1 MIKKILFFVLL
12 LLVVFIGIFVFNTLT
27 FKSKQPQVAAIK
39 PIEIGQQSV
48 INFQNAIRIK
58 TVSFEDTSQVDTT
71 QFSAN
76 LKFME
81 TTYPN
86 LNKTLKR
93 EVISKYSLL
102 YTWPGKNPSLKP
114 VVLMGHMDVVPVEE
128 ASLGKWKA
136 DPFGGEI
143 KQDTIWGRG
152 SVDDKITVITVM
164 EAIEKLVSEGFQ
176 PEQTIYL
183 AFGHDEEISGKEGA
197 SKIAALL
204 KSRGVKAEFVM
215 DEGGLI
221 IDGIIPDKSIAL
233 VGTAEKGYLTID
245 LEVNASGGHS
255 SAPGKETAIDI
266 LTSTITK
273 IRTNPFKSSFTTP
286 TLELVEYLGPEM
298 PGFLKAVFANKW
310 ITKPLIQKEY
320 EKTDRGAAQFHT
332 TIAPTILKSGFKDN
346 VLPTVATATI
356 NFRILPG
363 ETPET
368 VLEHVKKA
376 VNDPRVKITP
386 RTESQANP
394 SKISSSQA
402 KGFLAIAKTNKQL
415 NPDIPVSPFLL
426 IAVTDSRY
434 YADITDNI
442 YRYVPSKLVGYHDV
456 NERIAVKDYK
466 GAIAFYY
473 QMIKNLNEIK

>member
-1 MIKKILFFVLL
+1 MLKKILLFILTV
-12 LLVVFIGIFVFNTLT
+12 LVVIIGIMTFKTLT
-27 FKSKQPQVAAIK
+27 FKSKQPDVAAIK
-39 PIEIGQQSV
+39 PIEIDQQSV

-58 TVSFEDTSQVDTT
+58 TVSFEDTSLVDTA
-71 QFSAN
+71 QFAAN

-102 YTWPGKNPSLKP
+102 YTWLGKNPSLKP

-128 ASLGKWKA
+128 ASRNKWKA

-152 SVDDKITVITVM
+152 ATDDKITVITIM
-164 EAIEKLVSEGFQ
+164 EAVEKLVSEGFQ

-183 AFGHDEEISGKEGA
+183 AFGHDEEISGKAGA
-197 SKIAALL
+197 SKISSLL
-204 KSRGVKAEFVM
+204 KERGVKAEFVM
-215 DEGGLI
+215 DEGGLM
-221 IDGIIPDKSIAL
+221 IDGIVKDKTIAL
-233 VGTAEKGYLTID
+233 VGTAEKGYLSID
-245 LEVNASGGHS
+245 LEVNAEGGHS
-255 SAPGKETAIDI
+255 SAPGKESAIDI
-266 LTSTITK
+266 LISSVTK
-273 IRTNPFKSSFTTP
+273 IRNHPFKSSFTTP

-298 PGFLKAVFANKW
+298 SPFLKAVFANKW

-320 EKTDRGAAQFHT
+320 EKTARGAAQFHT

-346 VLPTVATATI
+346 VIPTVATATI

-368 VLEHVKKA
+368 VLEHVKAA
-376 VNDPRVKITP
+376 VNDPRVKIIQ
-386 RTESQANP
+386 RVESKANP
-394 SKISSSQA
+394 SKISSTQA
-402 KGFLAIAKTNKQL
+402 KGFQAIAKTNKQL

-442 YRYVPSKLVGYHDV
+442 YRYVPSKLIGYHDI

-473 QMIKNLNEIK
+473 QLIKNLNEIK